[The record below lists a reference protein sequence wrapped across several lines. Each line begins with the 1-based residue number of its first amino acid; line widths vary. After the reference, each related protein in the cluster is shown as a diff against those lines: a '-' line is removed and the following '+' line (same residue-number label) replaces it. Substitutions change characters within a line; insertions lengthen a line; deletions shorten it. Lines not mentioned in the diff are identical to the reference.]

1 MEHLLRIRLHHGTR
15 SFSWQKSAQEEESQ
29 MSVKPE
35 KVGCRLGVAWAVRH
49 KLNLVYLFLV
59 TISIDHVS

>member
-1 MEHLLRIRLHHGTR
+1 MAEA
-15 SFSWQKSAQEEESQ
+15 SAGEESQ